1 MIRAVRGM
9 IALLVAAGA
18 GLAQTPLETAN
29 LLSLTDRLQAAIDA
43 EDWTRA
49 AELSRALRQAT
60 VESRNAALARR
71 SEDQINAALG
81 WLPTNTETVIVAK
94 EAFSLDFNSRRGGT
108 LPGALR
114 LTQSYTLTPIASK
127 AAAELSTKLE
137 GQTLRFAVFAARR
150 FQNRAPGEGNTAP
163 HGLIAYQG
171 CGLYGLARP
180 AAGQILERAADESLM
195 GYLTWTVP
203 AGESRGET
211 IFVAQPKPDLLL
223 ACNDRNFF
231 SEMLARI
238 DAPPRSR
245 PFAQDGPELKLLDRS
260 APLWAIRRF
269 LPERAEADPS
279 YPSGN
284 GLMGI
289 ADADAAGVVFEAGMP
304 KTAIRAQWIS
314 KSRVNPW
321 QALAALPDLRGTARV
336 QMNREGLWQ
345 LSVDQDGSAS
355 LYAVFALMGILG
367 FVAVV

>member
-1 MIRAVRGM
+1 VIRAVRGM

-245 PFAQDGPELKLLDRS
+245 PFAQDGPAIPAGTRGGGSQLSFRQRPDGNRRRGRYRS
-260 APLWAIRRF
+260 GVRSGDAEDGDTRTMDFEIAGESVAGAGGTPRF
-269 LPERAEADPS
+269 ARDSASADEPGG
-279 YPSGN
+279 PVATVGGSGRKC
-284 GLMGI
+284 I
-289 ADADAAGVVFEAGMP
+289 ALRG
-304 KTAIRAQWIS
+304 IRA
-314 KSRVNPW
+314 
-321 QALAALPDLRGTARV
+321 
-336 QMNREGLWQ
+336 
-345 LSVDQDGSAS
+345 DGNTRICGGG
-355 LYAVFALMGILG
+355 VTQP
-367 FVAVV
+367 